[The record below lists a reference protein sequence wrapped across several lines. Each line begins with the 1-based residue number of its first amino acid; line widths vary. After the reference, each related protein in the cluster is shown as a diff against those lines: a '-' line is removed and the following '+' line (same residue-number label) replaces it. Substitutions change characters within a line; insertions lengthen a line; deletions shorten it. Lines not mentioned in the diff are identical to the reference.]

1 MYQELN
7 FQILGKETVAFL
19 QSGFYHNLST
29 SNLHNHYYTEIHLI
43 LDGSAVFEI
52 EGTRHTIKSGEMLV
66 IPPQARHT
74 CIEQDASV
82 RHTAFQIDRKLNK
95 TKIHSI
101 GEHIQNGFFDE
112 LEHCQETNDYT
123 KLSIFMELI
132 CSYLFEFL
140 NPAPKEVTDYGFLI
154 HEFLSLYYNCE
165 VQLSDLAKM
174 LHVSNRQAERLVIR
188 HTGKSFRQAISHTR
202 ITIAKQLI
210 ESSELPLSQI
220 AEYVGYRSY
229 AGFWKAIKK
238 DS

>member
-1 MYQELN
+1 MYRELKI
-7 FQILGKETVAFL
+7 QILGKETVTFL

-29 SNLHNHYYTEIHLI
+29 SNLHDHYYTEIHLI
-43 LDGSAVFEI
+43 LGGSAVFEI
-52 EGTRHTIKSGEMLV
+52 EGTRYKIKSGEMLV
-66 IPPQARHT
+66 IPPQDRHA
-74 CIEQDASV
+74 CIEQDVSV
-82 RHTAFQIDRKLNK
+82 RHTAFQIDHKVNQ
-95 TKIHSI
+95 TEVYSI
-101 GEHIQNGFFDE
+101 GEHIQSGFFEE
-112 LEHCQETNDYT
+112 LKRFQETNDYT

-140 NPAPKEVTDYGFLI
+140 NASPKEVTDYGFLI
-154 HEFLSLYYNCE
+154 HEFFSLHYNHE

-188 HTGKSFRQAISHTR
+188 HTGRSFRQAISHTR

-210 ESSELPLSQI
+210 ESSELSLSQI

-238 DS
+238 DG